1 MSRVDGRKLSHTV
14 HESIRIE
21 AIQKWLDVVS
31 VKEISAQY
39 STDHT
44 CVYDWIKRYKEGGFE
59 ALKTRPFGGRPPK
72 LSDLQ
77 RAELVEILLI
87 KNPTDFGFYK
97 AMWTRD
103 IVAAIIKSEFG
114 ITIHPAAFGKMLI
127 KNGLFSSAPALTAT
141 VHDLGKKGGYTCR
154 RSDRGAVRYQPDFL
168 LSVVK
173 ATCATWPSM
182 VAVMRISLS
191 FPETAGAHS

>member
-59 ALKTRPFGGRPPK
+59 ALKTRPFGGRPHK

-77 RAELVEILLI
+77 RAELAEILLI

-97 AMWTRD
+97 AMWTRDD

-127 KNGLFSSAPALTAT
+127 KNGLFFLSARSDCHSARP
-141 VHDLGKKGGYTCR
+141 GEKRGYTCR

-182 VAVMRISLS
+182 VALIRISLFVS
-191 FPETAGAHS
+191 